1 MPITFSS
8 LDFPTFPRITLPT
21 LASSPVGHL
30 GDDLFARLCALAQAV
45 EARAIGASAPRV
57 LIVPGLPGT
66 SLGTRGMFVDD
77 AIWLDPGSV
86 LRGRLVE
93 LAVAPGSPSLTA
105 LEVIPSIYLQLKL
118 RLQAAGYDVD
128 FYPFDWRR
136 SVVDLGRELAQRV
149 QSEGREVHVVAHS
162 FGGLVT
168 REALRQGATNLG
180 KIILL
185 GTPNHGTF
193 STVQGIRGDHWLLRS
208 LAAFDGVHTTA
219 QLGAVFATF
228 PSIYEQLPT
237 RRALRNLDLY
247 TPASWPERGP
257 SPDRN
262 LLLRAPAIQDAL
274 APVYGQ
280 IFVIA
285 GYGHTTVDGVEVRD
299 GAFQYRRSTD
309 GDGWVPTSFVEL
321 ENAPAY
327 YTTAAH
333 IGMTNSGVVL
343 SATLDLLAK
352 GWTDKLPTTRPAGV
366 AREGTSEAQPQP
378 PMFGGRKGIDLTF
391 DDVRALIG
399 QLLSADPPGDD

>member
-1 MPITFSS
+1 MAIT
-8 LDFPTFPRITLPT
+8 LPLPDLPAFPRAILPT
-21 LASSPVGHL
+21 LAASPVGHL

-45 EARAIGASAPRV
+45 ESRAVGASAPRV

-66 SLGTRGMFVDD
+66 SLGTRGRFVDD
-77 AIWLDPGSV
+77 AVWLDPANV
-86 LRGRLVE
+86 LRGRLVD
-93 LAVAPGSPSLTA
+93 LAVAPTSPVLA
-105 LEVIPSIYLQLKL
+105 PLEVIPSIYLQLKL

-128 FYPFDWRR
+128 FHPFDWRR
-136 SVVDLGRELAQRV
+136 SVVDLGRDLAQRV
-149 QSEGREVHVVAHS
+149 QAERRQVNVVAHS

-168 REALRQGATNLG
+168 RQALLHGATSFG
-180 KIILL
+180 KIVLL

-193 STVQGIRGDHWLLRS
+193 STVQGIRGDHWMLRS

-237 RRALRNLDLY
+237 RRALSTLDLY
-247 TPASWPERGP
+247 TPSSWPTQGP
-257 SPDRN
+257 YPDRS
-262 LLLRAPAIQDAL
+262 LLARAPAIQDAL
-274 APVYGQ
+274 APVHGQ
-280 IFVIA
+280 LFVIA

-321 ENAPAY
+321 ENVPAY

-333 IGMTNSGVVL
+333 IGMTNSEVVL

-352 GWTDKLPTTRPAGV
+352 GWTDRLPTTRPAG
-366 AREGTSEAQPQP
+366 APRAGTSEA
-378 PMFGGRKGIDLTF
+378 
-391 DDVRALIG
+391 
-399 QLLSADPPGDD
+399 